1 MKNIEEKETISPRPV
16 GEAKAILVDPRR
28 KAISKIE
35 DQPHDSLYTQIYLHV
50 DDDHEDYVSSVDA
63 SGVSSV
69 IVASDCGFIMRFDG
83 LKFVIPGC
91 ATIERIYCH
100 DNLDRMDTPYEVT
113 DFVISKTEVKGRFA
127 IEWI

>member
-1 MKNIEEKETISPRPV
+1 MKNVEEKETIP
-16 GEAKAILVDPRR
+16 EKTKQAKSILIDPRR
-28 KAISKIE
+28 KTISKIE
-35 DQPHDSLYTQIYLHV
+35 DQPHDSLYTQIYLHE

-83 LKFVIPGC
+83 QKFVIPGC

-100 DNLDRMDTPYEVT
+100 DNLDRIDTPYEVE
-113 DFVISKTEVKGRFA
+113 DFVISDKNVKGK
-127 IEWI
+127 ISIQWL